1 MKTQFLYF
9 ILLECFLE
17 IEKNIVSRRITDSG
31 KFQTFSGKFI
41 IKAKPLDQFS

>member
-17 IEKNIVSRRITDSG
+17 IEKISLVGESQKVGNFRLY
-31 KFQTFSGKFI
+31 
-41 IKAKPLDQFS
+41 PEN